1 MAKKKP
7 HGNEKS
13 RKKIRLVDF
22 WAMDEQSLL
31 ETYST
36 KEIIDFAS
44 LLVWTQIS
52 AISEMLPDH
61 IHICYTGGLANRGI
75 NVWTE
80 FD

>member
-1 MAKKKP
+1 MVKKLKA
-7 HGNEKS
+7 NEKS

-22 WAMDEQSLL
+22 WAMDEESLL

-36 KEIIDFAS
+36 KEIIDFSS

-61 IHICYTGGLANRGI
+61 IHICYTGGLGNTGI
-75 NVWTE
+75 KVWIE
-80 FD
+80 FE